1 MDLDRSNN
9 MTLWKD
15 RVALELNVAILHSF
29 SMAGVTIVDQH
40 SSLEQYMIH
49 MKNEMRERG
58 GCPSDWVWLNPSQS
72 GSLCPVYHQETLH
85 YHLSPSFQRQVGLL
99 ITNVGSIYHVIW
111 LQHKSIFTY
120 ILSIKNCYF
129 LERNVEIISASTS
142 YDTKEASSK
151 NNRTFC
157 EDIGR
162 IIQSCS

>member
-15 RVALELNVAILHSF
+15 RVALELNIAILHSF
-29 SMAGVTIVDQH
+29 SKTGVTIVDQH

-99 ITNVGSIYHVIW
+99 ITKVGSIFHVIC
-111 LQHKSIFTY
+111 L
-120 ILSIKNCYF
+120 
-129 LERNVEIISASTS
+129 
-142 YDTKEASSK
+142 
-151 NNRTFC
+151 
-157 EDIGR
+157 
-162 IIQSCS
+162 IQ